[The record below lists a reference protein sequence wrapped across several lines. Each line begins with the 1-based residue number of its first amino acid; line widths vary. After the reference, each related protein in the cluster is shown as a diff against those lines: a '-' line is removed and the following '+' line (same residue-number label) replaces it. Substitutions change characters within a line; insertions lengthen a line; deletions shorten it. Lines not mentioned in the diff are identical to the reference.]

1 MPEIEEVTA
10 APAVAE
16 APKKQSNVEK
26 QLAAMRAAMAADAE
40 KQRIEDAKPKGKA
53 VPGRYDEQGYSV
65 AESLKNVTTDEDG
78 YGVFPEDDE
87 FDEEGAKEFVDP
99 RWEMSMQQLRDS
111 YVETLKGRDDT
122 VGEHSGKP
130 DANYVQNDPIY
141 VAAARGEVDNLK
153 ALLKAKDLDTKDLEW
168 ECPYDCY
175 HDEHSAK
182 MGVSTQQTP
191 LWIACYNGHPECVEL
206 LLKAGANANAT
217 TIGGSTPLEVATN
230 CCHQKCV
237 ELLLAAKPDDV
248 VPSYV
253 AATYNKREAL
263 STLLGAELDRR
274 GVAKPEVK
282 PKKYGGYGGEKIELV
297 YG

>member
-10 APAVAE
+10 APPAAE
-16 APKKQSNVEK
+16 GPKKQSNVEK

-40 KQRIEDAKPKGKA
+40 KQALEDAKPKGKA

-78 YGVFPEDDE
+78 YGVFPEEDE
-87 FDEEGAKEFVDP
+87 FNEEGAKEFVDP

-153 ALLKAKDLDTKDLEW
+153 ALLKAKDLNTKDLEW

-191 LWIACYNGHPECVEL
+191 LSRCCVHGPVKQLAQGPTYKEPPQG
-206 LLKAGANANAT
+206 GAA
-217 TIGGSTPLEVATN
+217 
-230 CCHQKCV
+230 
-237 ELLLAAKPDDV
+237 
-248 VPSYV
+248 YW
-253 AATYNKREAL
+253 
-263 STLLGAELDRR
+263 
-274 GVAKPEVK
+274 
-282 PKKYGGYGGEKIELV
+282 
-297 YG
+297 

>member
-1 MPEIEEVTA
+1 
-10 APAVAE
+10 
-16 APKKQSNVEK
+16 
-26 QLAAMRAAMAADAE
+26 
-40 KQRIEDAKPKGKA
+40 
-53 VPGRYDEQGYSV
+53 
-65 AESLKNVTTDEDG
+65 
-78 YGVFPEDDE
+78 
-87 FDEEGAKEFVDP
+87 
-99 RWEMSMQQLRDS
+99 MQQLRDS

-141 VAAARGEVDNLK
+141 VAAAREVDNLK

-217 TIGGSTPLEVATN
+217 TTAARPRSRSRPTAATR
-230 CCHQKCV
+230 V
-237 ELLLAAKPDDV
+237 RRVLLAAKPDDV